1 MTVGD
6 GSAEMGEAF
15 EQIEAAQAELEAAEY
30 AHLAG
35 VMTLSGQ
42 SREDSLALLTLATKT
57 LASRVEELKEVPLAD
72 PSKVGES
79 AKEVA
84 YAMTEMSS
92 AVKGVSGT
100 TPDRATQVFSL
111 KFSE

>member
-1 MTVGD
+1 MSVGG
-6 GSAEMGEAF
+6 GSAEMEEAF

-30 AHLAG
+30 AHLSG

-57 LASRVEELKEVPLAD
+57 LASRVEDLKNAALSNPPL
-72 PSKVGES
+72 VGES

-100 TPDRATQVFSL
+100 TPDRATQVLSPR
-111 KFSE
+111 FSE